1 MRDPARSAVGLRIH
15 RFPGGLKVRMATVTT
30 SLVIAVALAGA
41 VLFTKLSRREIAAQ
55 FESSMQ
61 SLAKNLGR
69 NAAYG
74 VFVESGDVVRDLA
87 TNLLEHEDVV
97 RVVIRNA
104 QGKEI
109 FREED
114 RPGRTISGEVTAP
127 VMYESSLSEEFAAS
141 MSPDERQ
148 AKAQKIGEVVVT
160 YSRDRVDAQVRSTL
174 IQVWSLSAVFALI
187 ASAVAVWLAQRMVS
201 PLGVLN
207 EATTQV
213 AAGDL
218 DARVG
223 EEWDREIAALARSFN
238 QMTDALRA
246 SRKQLA
252 DTYGELAR
260 KDRLAT
266 LGQFTAVIAHELKNP
281 LGVILSSAQII
292 ANPKRTA
299 EQKEKA
305 TQFIIEEVRRLNGD
319 LTGFLNFA
327 RPKPPEI
334 KPTDLGELAERAV
347 AVWRTSFGS
356 AERTPTGA
364 SANDMSISRESSDNV
379 ASPGVAVNVK
389 IAPGTPPA
397 AADRDQVHQ
406 VLLNLLI
413 NAAQAMSPREG
424 QPGKGT
430 RIDVSV
436 RPEGTRVA
444 LVVEDD
450 GPGMPDDVKAHAFEP
465 FFTTKKRGSGLG
477 LAVVEQVARA
487 HGGSVDLESTPGKGT
502 RFTLYFPSAAPAAL
516 ASASATIRPG
526 PANA

>member
-1 MRDPARSAVGLRIH
+1 MAELRIH

-30 SLVIAVALAGA
+30 SLVVAVALAGA
-41 VLFTKLSRREIAAQ
+41 VIFTRLSRQEISAQ

-87 TNLLEHEDVV
+87 TNLLEHDDVV

-109 FREED
+109 FREEEQ
-114 RPGRTISGEVTAP
+114 PGMTESGEVTAP
-127 VMYESSLSEEFAAS
+127 VMYESALSEEFAAS
-141 MSPDERQ
+141 MSPDER
-148 AKAQKIGEVVVT
+148 ASNPRKIGEVVVT
-160 YSRDRVDAQVRSTL
+160 YSRDRVDAQVRATL
-174 IQVWSLSAVFALI
+174 IQVWSLTAVFALI

-207 EATTQV
+207 EATTRV
-213 AAGDL
+213 ASGDL

-223 EEWDREIAALARSFN
+223 EEWDHEIAALARSFN
-238 QMTDALRA
+238 QMTDALRT

-334 KPTDLGELAERAV
+334 KPVDLGELAERAV

-356 AERTPTGA
+356 AERTPTGTPVDL
-364 SANDMSISRESSDNV
+364 SLSRESSDNV

-389 IAPGTPPA
+389 VTPGTPLA

-444 LVVEDD
+444 LCVEDD

-487 HGGSVDLESTPGKGT
+487 HGGSVDLESAPGKGT
-502 RFTLYFPSAAPAAL
+502 RFTLYFPSAANAAL

-526 PANA
+526 STTA

>member
-1 MRDPARSAVGLRIH
+1 MAPELRIH

-30 SLVIAVALAGA
+30 TLVIAVALAGA
-41 VLFTKLSRREIAAQ
+41 VLFTRLSRQEINGQ

-74 VFVESGDVVRDLA
+74 VFVESGDAIRDLA
-87 TNLLEHEDVV
+87 KNLLEHEDVV

-114 RPGRTISGEVTAP
+114 KPGMTRSGDVTAP
-127 VMYESSLSEEFAAS
+127 VMYESTLSEEFAAS
-141 MSPDERQ
+141 MSPDER
-148 AKAQKIGEVVVT
+148 ATKPQKIGEVVVT

-174 IQVWSLSAVFALI
+174 IQVWSLSAIFALI
-187 ASAVAVWLAQRMVS
+187 ASVVAVWLAQRMVA

-207 EATTQV
+207 EATTRV
-213 AAGDL
+213 ASGDL

-223 EEWDREIAALARSFN
+223 EEWDREIAALAVSFN
-238 QMTDALRA
+238 QMTDALRT

-292 ANPKRTA
+292 ANPKRTP

-334 KPTDLGELAERAV
+334 KPVDLGELAERAV
-347 AVWRTSFGS
+347 AVWKTSFGS
-356 AERTPTGA
+356 VERTPTGGIADA
-364 SANDMSISRESSDNV
+364 SLTRDSRDTSDGIV
-379 ASPGVAVNVK
+379 APGIAVNVK
-389 IAPGTPPA
+389 REPGTPLA

-424 QPGKGT
+424 QTGKGT
-430 RIDVSV
+430 YIDVIV
-436 RPEGTRVA
+436 RAAGTRVA
-444 LVVEDD
+444 LTVEDD

-487 HGGSVDLESTPGKGT
+487 HGGSVDLESTLGKGT
-502 RFTLYFPSAAPAAL
+502 RFTLYFPSAAQAAL
-516 ASASATIRPG
+516 ASASAPR
-526 PANA
+526 